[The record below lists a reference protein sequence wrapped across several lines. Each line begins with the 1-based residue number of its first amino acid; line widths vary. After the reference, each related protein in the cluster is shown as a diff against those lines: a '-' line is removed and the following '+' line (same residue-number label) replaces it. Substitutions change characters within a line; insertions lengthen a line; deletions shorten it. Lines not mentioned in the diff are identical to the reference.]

1 MQLKLLFGLLLL
13 GFSVTIHA
21 QKLTGKIR
29 NVQNEPVAG
38 ATIKVTGANLGTSSN
53 QNGDY
58 SLPLSPGQKYEI
70 EVSAVGYES
79 KIVSDVEVKAGIVNS
94 LDIILEIKPA
104 SMENVV
110 VTAKRTTARM
120 ETAASV
126 IQFQKNTN
134 TVASVVSA
142 ETIRRSPDKNTG
154 DVLKRTPG
162 ASLQDGKFL
171 IVRGLADR
179 YNTAMLNGILLTS
192 TEPDRKTFAFNL
204 IPSAIIDNIIINKA
218 FVPEHPGE
226 WSGGL
231 IQVNTKDIP
240 SKNFLN
246 IQVGTGFNTQTIGKD
261 FYKSQGG
268 KLDWLGVDDGAR
280 ALPSSYKTKTQF
292 DHLSREEKTAVGK
305 ELPNTWVANKVSA
318 PMDASF
324 QVNGGVNTKLFGKT
338 AGLTLGLN
346 YSKSNRFQKLLNRQN
361 TFSGTQFDQNYN
373 YNDDRYNQEVTAGAI
388 AAASV
393 QLNNLNKISV
403 KSILNI
409 NTHNYTTNRNGDDY
423 ARGNDVMA
431 NEFTFKQHIFF
442 TTQLIGEHSIITP
455 LKLRWYGAFNILDAQ
470 SPDQK
475 RIQYTRP
482 AGTQGAYSLLIGNSL
497 SQESGSRIFQDLSD
511 YIYTAGGDLSYNFNA
526 FASKQTLKGGYMIQ
540 VKDRLYDAKLFA
552 NYLPRDNAALRLQTA
567 DKVFMAENFGDGSAT
582 STLFAFDAIKGNN
595 FRYMANTILN
605 AGFVQFDNQFSKA
618 FRVVWGARLEH
629 YDQLVGSVKQSDP
642 RHIHS
647 EIFDVLPGLNA
658 TYRLSNTTNLR
669 LSASQTVIRPEL
681 RELSFLNLYDFEL
694 NASIQGNPLLKR
706 SKNTNVDIRYE
717 LYPRAGEVFT
727 AGLFYKLFK
736 DPIEQMFSE
745 GSGGASTFS
754 FQNPQQANAY
764 GVEAEYRRRLDF
776 VDALKNFTIQANASY
791 IYSRVKDSAFQIDRP
806 LQGQSPYL
814 INVGLLYDHEE
825 KGINATLLFNQ
836 IGHRIYLVGDLTAG
850 AGSPDIYEAPRPVLD
865 FQLGK
870 KILEKKAE
878 IRLNVSDILN
888 RTQYFY
894 QNATDKTSFRKS
906 EDALRFTRK
915 YGTSFSISFNYSL

>member
-1 MQLKLLFGLLLL
+1 MRIKLLL
-13 GFSVTIHA
+13 GIFLLSIAGVVNA
-21 QKLTGKIR
+21 QRISGKVI
-29 NVQNEPVAG
+29 NTQNEPIAG
-38 ATIKVTGANLGTSSN
+38 VSIKVSNTSFGTATN
-53 QNGDY
+53 QNGNY
-58 SLPLSPGQKYEI
+58 TLLLKGGNKYELEI
-70 EVSAVGYES
+70 SAVGYQS
-79 KIVSDVEVKAGIVNS
+79 KIVSDVEVSVGTVTNIDIV
-94 LDIILEIKPA
+94 LENKSA
-104 SMENVV
+104 SMEGVV

-218 FVPEHPGE
+218 FVPEYPGE

-246 IQVGTGFNTQTIGKD
+246 VQIGTGFNSQTVGKD

-268 KLDWLGVDDGAR
+268 KLDWLGIDDGTR
-280 ALPSSYKTKTQF
+280 ALPSSYKSKTQF
-292 DHLSREEKTAVGK
+292 DQLPRSEKVAIGK
-305 ELPNTWVANKVSA
+305 ELPNSWVANKVAA
-318 PMDASF
+318 PLDATF
-324 QVNGGVNTKLFGKT
+324 QINGGVNTKLFGKT
-338 AGLTLGLN
+338 AGFTMGLN
-346 YSKSNRFQKLLNRQN
+346 YNKSNRFQDLLNRQN
-361 TFSGTQFDQNYN
+361 TFSGSQFDQNYN
-373 YNDDRYNQEVTAGAI
+373 YNDHRYNQEVMLGAI
-388 AAASV
+388 ATGSV

-403 KSILNI
+403 KSIINV
-409 NTHNYTTNRNGDDY
+409 NTHNYTTNRSGVDY
-423 ARGNDVMA
+423 NRGNDVSA
-431 NEFTFKQHIFF
+431 NEFTFKQYTFF
-442 TTQLIGEHSIITP
+442 TTQLIGEHSIAAP
-455 LKLRWYGAFNILDAQ
+455 LKFRWYGSYSILDGQ
-470 SPDQK
+470 TPDQK
-475 RIQYTRP
+475 RIQYTRTT
-482 AGTQGAYSLLIGNSL
+482 GTNDPYSLLIGNSL
-497 SQESGSRIFQDLSD
+497 SQESGSRIFLDLSD
-511 YIYTAGGDLSYNFNA
+511 YIYTAGGDLTYNFNL
-526 FASKQTLKGGYMIQ
+526 FGNKQTVKGGYMFQ
-540 VKDRLYDAKLFA
+540 VKDRLFDAKLFA
-552 NYLPRDNAALRLQTA
+552 NYLARDNAALRLLPA
-567 DKVFMAENFGDGSAT
+567 DKVFASENFGDGSAT
-582 STLFAFDAIKGNN
+582 SNLLAFDAIKGNT

-605 AGFVQFDNQFSKA
+605 AGYLQFDNQFSKT

-629 YDQLVGSVKQSDP
+629 YDQLVGSKRQSDP

-647 EIFDVLPGLNA
+647 KMFDVLPGVNA
-658 TYRLSNTTNLR
+658 TYKLNNISNLR

-681 RELSFLNLYDFEL
+681 RELSYLNLYDFEL

-706 SKNTNVDIRYE
+706 SKNTNVDFRYE

-727 AGLFYKLFK
+727 AGVFYKFFK

-754 FQNPQQANAY
+754 FQNPDKAKAY
-764 GVEAEYRRRLDF
+764 GVEVEYRKKLDF
-776 VDALKNFTIQANASY
+776 VDVLKNFTVQANASY
-791 IYSRVKDSAFQIDRP
+791 IYSRVKDTTFQMDRP

-814 INVGLLYDHEE
+814 INAGLMYDLES
-825 KGINATLLFNQ
+825 KGVNATLLFNQ

-865 FQLGK
+865 FQFGK
-870 KILEKKAE
+870 KILDKKAE

-888 RTQYFY
+888 QTQYFY
-894 QNATDKTSFRKS
+894 QNATNKTSFQKG
-906 EDALRFTRK
+906 EDGLRFTRK

>member
-1 MQLKLLFGLLLL
+1 MRLKQLLSVLFLSYVGI
-13 GFSVTIHA
+13 VNA
-21 QKLTGKIR
+21 QKLSGKVI
-29 NVQNEPVAG
+29 NTQNESIAG
-38 ATIKVTGANLGTSSN
+38 ATIKIGSTGVGTSTN
-53 QNGDY
+53 QNGNY
-58 SLPLSPGQKYEI
+58 TISLNTGQRYEI
-70 EVSAVGYES
+70 EVSAVGYLP
-79 KIVSDVEVKAGIVNS
+79 KIISDIEVEQGTVTN
-94 LDIILEIKPA
+94 LDIILENKNT
-104 SMENVV
+104 SMEGVV
-110 VTAKRTTARM
+110 VTAKRTTVRM

-179 YNTAMLNGILLTS
+179 YNSAMLNGILLTS

-218 FVPEHPGE
+218 YVPEYPGE

-246 IQVGTGFNTQTIGKD
+246 VQIGTGFNAQTIGKD
-261 FYKSQGG
+261 FYKSKGG
-268 KLDWLGVDDGAR
+268 KWDWLGIDDGSR
-280 ALPSSYKTKTQF
+280 ALPSSYVSKTQF
-292 DHLSREEKTAVGK
+292 DQLPREQKIAIGK
-305 ELPNTWVANKVSA
+305 ELPNSWVANRVSA
-318 PMDASF
+318 PQDASI
-324 QVNGGVNTKLFGKT
+324 QINGGMNTTLFGKK
-338 AGLTLGLN
+338 AGLALGLLYN
-346 YSKSNRFQKLLNRQN
+346 KSNRFQDLVNRQN

-373 YNDDRYNQEVTAGAI
+373 YKDDRFNQEIMMGAI
-388 AAASV
+388 ATASL
-393 QLNNLNKISV
+393 QLNNLNTISF
-403 KSILNI
+403 KSIVNV
-409 NTHNYTTNRNGDDY
+409 NTHNYTTNRSGNDMV
-423 ARGNDVMA
+423 RGNEVMA
-431 NEFTFKQHIFF
+431 NEFTFKQNTFL
-442 TTQLIGEHSIITP
+442 TTQLIGEHSIIAP
-455 LKLRWYGAFNILDAQ
+455 LKFRWYGSFNILDCQ

-475 RIQYTRP
+475 RIQYTRTS
-482 AGTQGAYSLLIGNSL
+482 GTQAPYSLLISNSL

-511 YIYTAGGDLSYNFNA
+511 YIYTIGGDLSYYFNML
-526 FASKQTLKGGYMIQ
+526 SQRQTLKGGYMLQ

-552 NYLPRDNAALRLQTA
+552 NYLPRDNAALRQQHA
-567 DKVFMAENFGDGSAT
+567 DKVFAPENFGDGSAT
-582 STLFAFDAIKGNN
+582 SNMFAFDAIRGTN

-605 AGFVQFDNQFSKA
+605 AGYLQFDNQFSRSM
-618 FRVVWGARLEH
+618 RVVWGARIEY
-629 YDQLVGSVKQSDP
+629 YDQLVGSTKASDP
-642 RHIHS
+642 RHVHS
-647 EIFDVLPGLNA
+647 TVFDILPGVNA
-658 TYRLSNTTNLR
+658 TYKINKTTNLR

-706 SKNTNVDIRYE
+706 SKNTNVDFRYE
-717 LYPRAGEVFT
+717 VYPRVGEVFT
-727 AGLFYKLFK
+727 VGLFYKLFK

-754 FQNPQQANAY
+754 FQNPERANAY
-764 GVEAEYRRRLDF
+764 GAEVEYRRRLDF
-776 VDALKNFTIQANASY
+776 VDFLQNFTIQANASY
-791 IYSRVKDSAFQIDRP
+791 IFSRIKDSTFQIDRP

-814 INVGLLYDHEE
+814 INIGLLYDRPE

-865 FQLGK
+865 FQFSK
-870 KILEKKAE
+870 KILDKKAE
-878 IRLNVSDILN
+878 IRLNVSDIIN
-888 RTQYFY
+888 QTQYFY
-894 QNATDKTSFRKS
+894 QNATDKTSFQKN
-906 EDALRFTRK
+906 EDAYRFTRK